1 MKNKKTRADKFPHVK
16 GLVKK
21 ATKFGHRWIL
31 SAPDSTGKIKN
42 ITVKISDN
50 DSIEDFYAKVNE
62 ARDTLIKREIRKTFQ
77 SWVEEYIIVRQL
89 AKNSISA
96 LRINLRGFGLSNA
109 MNREQ
114 VKSILTSGLKI
125 STIKHKI
132 GQINSFF
139 TWLNQKVP
147 EIKNPA
153 IDVKIK
159 ANIEPRK
166 RTATDEEIEALLARI
181 KRRKNKEY
189 LLFALLLIHT
199 GARVSTI
206 CELKASDMTND
217 NHLRLYNVKSKK
229 TYDYLI
235 PITDEETLSL
245 WREVTADGKLWHQ
258 PTSVLYRKLKKLMER
273 MFEPDETGERLSV
286 HSLRHT
292 FASKAIRSG
301 LPIEV
306 VSKLLDHKSVS
317 TTLAVYAR
325 FSQNQIDDAVLKIN
339 RNNC

>member
-1 MKNKKTRADKFPHVK
+1 MRNTKGNTDRFPHIK
-16 GLVKK
+16 GLVRK

-50 DSIEDFYAKVNE
+50 DSIEDFYAKVSE
-62 ARDTLIKREIRKTFQ
+62 ARDTLARRETRKTFQ
-77 SWVEEYIIVRQL
+77 AWIEEYIIVRQL

-96 LRINLRGFGLSNA
+96 LRINLRGFGLNNA

-114 VKSILTSGLKI
+114 VKAILTSGLKI

-139 TWLNQKVP
+139 SWLNHKVP
-147 EIKNPA
+147 EIQNPA

-159 ANIEPRK
+159 ANVEPRK
-166 RTATDEEIEALLARI
+166 RTATDDEIAALLARI

-206 CELKASDMTND
+206 CEVKANDMTSD

-229 TYDYLI
+229 AYDYLI
-235 PITDEETLSL
+235 PINDEETLSL

-258 PTSVLYRKLKKLMER
+258 PTKVLYRKLKKLMER
-273 MFEPDETGERLSV
+273 MFEPDENGERLSV

-292 FASKAIRSG
+292 FASKALRSG

-325 FSQNQIDDAVLKIN
+325 FSQSQIDDAIQKISKN
-339 RNNC
+339 